1 MQYYPSGC
9 IFFTRNEWLFSTW
22 LYTLLLANEST
33 NLQEQRE
40 ESMLRQGQS
49 SWAEL
54 PFLPQGGVP
63 PLFSLHLA
71 AQMAGKLI
79 GGRKH

>member
-1 MQYYPSGC
+1 MDGYFQLSC
-9 IFFTRNEWLFSTW
+9 TLK
-22 LYTLLLANEST
+22 LLLLANENT
-33 NLQEQRE
+33 NLLEQRE
-40 ESMLRQGQS
+40 ESILRQGQS

-79 GGRKH
+79 GERKH

>member
-1 MQYYPSGC
+1 MHGGSIVFALSG
-9 IFFTRNEWLFSTW
+9 WLFSTW
-22 LYTLLLANEST
+22 LYIQTFKVLANEST
-33 NLQEQRE
+33 NLLEQRE
-40 ESMLRQGQS
+40 ESILRQGQS

-54 PFLPQGGVP
+54 PFLPQGGEP

-71 AQMAGKLI
+71 AQMARKLI